1 MRALYLSHT
10 GMTEPL
16 GQSQVLPYVRGLVQA
31 GWDIDIVG
39 FEPADADAQEIAR
52 TEAEL
57 RGLGVGY
64 FWTRRSPSHALAVKV
79 AESAG
84 ALLRLARRAV
94 LPGRRPR
101 IIHARSYLP
110 GAVAQTLAAAL
121 PGARFLFD
129 CRGLLGDEYLDAGLI
144 TRESFRYR
152 LIKQAERRLFRGADG
167 VVVLTERLR
176 RWLCEEARLLRPA
189 TPVEVIPCCVD
200 LERFRIDAAAR
211 GAARQALGAGE
222 RFVLIYSGSLGSWY
236 YEEEMAR
243 FFAALRRRRPALF
256 VVLTRSPSERLR
268 AALGALGVPAAD
280 VVVRPAAPRD
290 MPNLLAAGDGAVS
303 FIAPCFSKIASSPT
317 KIAEYLA
324 VGLPVVMNQGVG
336 DGDELIREVP
346 AVIGAGAL
354 GAAEIEGAAERLL
367 AIAPGEREGLRREA
381 LLETARRAAAARFSL
396 AEVGVPRYRR
406 IYEQLLS

>member
-39 FEPADADAQEIAR
+39 FEPADAPPEEIAR

-57 RGLGVGY
+57 RALGVGY

-79 AESAG
+79 RESAG
-84 ALLRLARRAV
+84 ALLRLARRAI
-94 LPGRRPR
+94 LPGRRPS

-129 CRGLLGDEYLDAGLI
+129 CRGLLGDEYLDAGII

-176 RWLCEEARLLRPA
+176 RWLREEAGLVRPA

-200 LERFRIDAAAR
+200 LGRFRIDAAAR
-211 GAARQALGAGE
+211 AAARESLGAGD
-222 RFVLIYSGSLGSWY
+222 RFVLVYSGSLGSWY

-243 FFAALRRRRPALF
+243 LFAALRRRRRALF
-256 VVLTRSPSERLR
+256 LVLTRSPSERLR
-268 AALGALGVPAAD
+268 AALASLGVPEAD

-290 MPNLLAAGDGAVS
+290 MPQLLAAGDGAVS

-324 VGLPVVMNQGVG
+324 VGLPVVMNEGVG

-354 GAAEIEGAAERLL
+354 GPAEIEAAAERLL
-367 AIAPGEREGLRREA
+367 TLAAGERDA
-381 LLETARRAAAARFSL
+381 LQESARRAAAARFSL

-406 IYEQLLS
+406 IYRQLLGEQLSI

>member
-39 FEPADADAQEIAR
+39 FEPTDADAQDIAR

-57 RGLGVGY
+57 REVGVGY

-79 AESAG
+79 GESAG
-84 ALLRLARRAV
+84 ALLRLARRALV
-94 LPGRRPR
+94 RRPH

-129 CRGLLGDEYLDAGLI
+129 CRGLLGDEYLDAGII

-152 LIKQAERRLFRGADG
+152 LIKQAERRLFRGAAG
-167 VVVLTERLR
+167 VVVLTERLQ
-176 RWLCEEARLLRPA
+176 RWLREEARLLRPE

-211 GAARQALGAGE
+211 AATRERLGAGD

-243 FFAALRRRRPALF
+243 LFAALRRRRPALF
-256 VVLTRSPSERLR
+256 LVLTRSPSERLR
-268 AALGALGVPAAD
+268 AALGSLGVPEAD
-280 VVVRPAAPRD
+280 VMVRPAAPRD
-290 MPNLLAAGDGAVS
+290 MPGLLATGDGAVS

-336 DGDELIREVP
+336 DGDELVREVP
-346 AVIGAGAL
+346 AVVGAGAL
-354 GAAEIEGAAERLL
+354 GPEEIEGAAERLL
-367 AIAPGEREGLRREA
+367 ALASREREA
-381 LLETARRAAAARFSL
+381 LQAAARQAAMARFSL
-396 AEVGVPRYRR
+396 AAVGVPRYRR
-406 IYEQLLS
+406 IYEQLLGKSS